1 MSVQV
6 SWPGIYTE
14 EFTPGAPIEGV
25 HTSVGAFIG
34 TASMGPVNTPTLI
47 TSWDQFQSTF
57 GGFVA
62 TPPLTYLPAAVYGF
76 FLNRASE
83 CYILRSSIGAQATT
97 NLPTR
102 PAGPDAALVA
112 TALAEGAAGNNITVT
127 VSDSSLLAQMLAAI
141 PVVQT
146 TLAVAQFNASVSG
159 SNAAFT
165 ELDLPTTNPGF
176 AVNDRVL
183 VTNGANQATA
193 VVSSVQSAPV
203 KLVLGVPLTFDP
215 TGGAV
220 RSADLQV
227 GQKTFRIINPNSA
240 LALNQALPAGALISI
255 TLGGTS
261 EIQTVYT
268 AGGDTITLSSGLT
281 NGYPMGGSSP
291 QVASLEFDIVVN
303 GYGAIETFSLLSMNP
318 LNPRYWGNPSVVT
331 SQLITLS
338 LPAVPAAPTPSDP
351 RPADGT
357 YNLAGGADDDRT
369 QALNQIITNPT
380 KYLDMLNPYPVNLVA
395 IPGVTDNNVQQQ
407 LVSYCGGK
415 QDRFAILDGPATDS
429 TPGYTKLQSQFS
441 FVRDSNGFGALYF
454 PWIQVVNP
462 LTGVKEFWPPS
473 GHIMGIYGRTDQQF
487 GVDQAPANTNIVGA
501 IGLQYLLTDQ
511 DQGPLNL
518 LGINILRIFPEQA
531 DPLVWGARTTSTDTS
546 WRYVSI
552 RRLFIYIEQS
562 IEQGIRWAV
571 FEPNNQALWKKL
583 NRTITEF
590 LTRVWQSGA
599 LVGDTAKQ
607 AFYVRIDEALNPP
620 STQALGQLYI
630 EVGLAPAYPAEF
642 IILRI
647 GIWQGGSQTT
657 ES

>member
-1 MSVQV
+1 MNVQV

-14 EFTPGAPIEGV
+14 EFTPGAPIQPV
-25 HTSVGAFIG
+25 QTSVGAFIG
-34 TASMGPVNTPTLI
+34 TAAMGPVNTPTLI
-47 TSWDQFQSTF
+47 TSWDQFQSLF

-76 FLNRASE
+76 FLNRANE

-102 PAGPDAALVA
+102 PAGPDAALLA

-127 VSDSSLLAQMLAAI
+127 VSGSSLLAQMLAAI
-141 PVVQT
+141 PVPQA
-146 TLAVAQFNASVSG
+146 TLAVAQFNASVTG
-159 SNAAFT
+159 SNATFT
-165 ELDLPTTNPGF
+165 ELDLATNPGF

-183 VTNGANQATA
+183 VTKGANQAT
-193 VVSSVQSAPV
+193 VVISSIQTGPPV

-215 TGGAV
+215 STGTV

-227 GQKTFRIINPNSA
+227 GQKTFRIINPGSA

-268 AGGDTITLSSGLT
+268 AGGDTITLSSGLK
-281 NGYPMGGSSP
+281 NGYSLSGSAP

-303 GYGAIETFSLLSMNP
+303 GFGAIETFSLLSMNP

-338 LPAVPAAPTPSDP
+338 LPPVPAAPTPSDP

-380 KYLDMLNPYPVNLVA
+380 QYLDMLNPYPVTLVA

-415 QDRFAILDGPATDS
+415 QDRFAILDGPAIDNTS
-429 TPGYTKLQSQFS
+429 GFTKLQSQFA

-462 LTGVKEFWPPS
+462 LTGVTEFWPPS
-473 GHIMGIYGRTDQQF
+473 GHIMGIYGRTDQQL
-487 GVDQAPANTNIVGA
+487 GVHHAPANANIVGA
-501 IGLQYLLTDQ
+501 IGLQYRLTDQ

-518 LGINILRIFPEQA
+518 LNINILRVFPEQA
-531 DPLVWGARTTSTDTS
+531 DPLVWGARTTSTDS
-546 WRYVSI
+546 NWQYVNI
-552 RRLFIYIEQS
+552 RRLFIYVEQS

-571 FEPNNQALWKKL
+571 FEPNNQTLWKKL
-583 NRTITEF
+583 TRTITEF

-657 ES
+657 EG

>member
-1 MSVQV
+1 MNVQV

-14 EFTPGAPIEGV
+14 EFTPGAPIQGV
-25 HTSVGAFIG
+25 QTSVGAFIG
-34 TASMGPVNTPTLI
+34 TAAMGPVDTPTHI
-47 TSWDQFQSTF
+47 TSWDQFQTIF

-76 FLNRASE
+76 FLNGANE
-83 CYILRSSIGAQATT
+83 CYILRHSIGAQAAA
-97 NLPTR
+97 NLLTR
-102 PAGPDAALVA
+102 PAGPAVALVA
-112 TALAEGAAGNNITVT
+112 TAIAEGPAGNSITVT
-127 VSDSSLLAQMLAAI
+127 VSDSSRLAQMLAAI
-141 PVVQT
+141 PVAQT
-146 TLAVAQFNASVSG
+146 TLAIAQFTASVAS
-159 SNAAFT
+159 SNATFT
-165 ELDLPTTNPGF
+165 ELDLATNPGF

-183 VTNGANQATA
+183 VTNGLNQATA
-193 VVSSVQSAPV
+193 VVSSIQTSPV
-203 KLVLGVPLTFDP
+203 KLVLGAPLTFDP
-215 TGGAV
+215 GGGTV

-227 GQKTFRIINPNSA
+227 GQKTFRIVNPSAA
-240 LALNQALPAGALISI
+240 LALNQALPAATLISI
-255 TLGGTS
+255 TLGATS
-261 EIQTVYT
+261 EIQTVST
-268 AGGDTITLSSGLT
+268 AGGDTITLSSGLQ
-281 NGYPMGGSSP
+281 NGYSLSGSPP

-318 LNPRYWGNPSVVT
+318 LNQRYWANVVNGT
-331 SQLITLS
+331 SQFITLS
-338 LPAVPAAPTPSDP
+338 LPPVPAAPTPSDP

-357 YNLAGGADDDRT
+357 VSLGGGLDDDR
-369 QALNQIITNPT
+369 AVSLSQIITNPT
-380 KYLDMLNPYPVNLVA
+380 TYLDMLNPYPVTLVA

-407 LVSYCGGK
+407 MVAYCGGK

-429 TPGYTKLQSQFS
+429 TPGYTNLQSQFS
-441 FVRDSNGFGALYF
+441 FARDSKGFGALYF

-473 GHIMGIYGRTDQQF
+473 GHVMGIYGRTDQQL
-487 GVDQAPANTNIVGA
+487 GVHHAPANANIVGA
-501 IGLQYLLTDQ
+501 IGLQYRLTDQ

-518 LGINILRIFPEQA
+518 MNINILRVFPEQA
-531 DPLVWGARTTSTDTS
+531 DPLVWGARTTSTDS
-546 WRYVSI
+546 NWQYVNI
-552 RRLFIYIEQS
+552 RRLFIYVEQS

-583 NRTITEF
+583 TRTITEF
-590 LTRVWQSGA
+590 LTRVWQNGA

-620 STQALGQLYI
+620 STQALGLLYI

>member
-1 MSVQV
+1 MNVQV

-14 EFTPGAPIEGV
+14 EFTPGAPIAGV
-25 HTSVGAFIG
+25 PTSVGAFIG
-34 TASMGPVNTPTLI
+34 TAAMGPVDTPTLI
-47 TSWDQFQSTF
+47 TSWDQFQNIF
-57 GGFVA
+57 GGFVT

-76 FLNRASE
+76 FLNKANE
-83 CYILRSSIGAQATT
+83 CYILRHSIGAQAHAD
-97 NLPTR
+97 LLTR
-102 PAGPDAALVA
+102 PAGPAAALVA
-112 TALAEGAAGNNITVT
+112 TAIAEGVAGNNITVT
-127 VSDSSLLAQMLAAI
+127 VSDSSRLAQMLAAI
-141 PVVQT
+141 PVAQT
-146 TLAVAQFNASVSG
+146 TLAVAQFNASVTG
-159 SNAAFT
+159 SNPTFT
-165 ELDLPTTNPGF
+165 ELDLGANPGF

-183 VTNGANQATA
+183 VTNGPNQATA
-193 VVSSVQSAPV
+193 VVGSIQTSPV

-215 TGGAV
+215 SGGAV

-227 GQKTFRIINPNSA
+227 GQKTFRIVNPNSA

-255 TLGGTS
+255 TPGGGGTP
-261 EIQTVYT
+261 EIQTVSS
-268 AGGDTITLSSGLT
+268 AGGDTITLSSGLQ
-281 NGYPMGGSSP
+281 NGYPLPVGGPFP
-291 QVASLEFDIVVN
+291 QVASLEFDVGVS
-303 GYGAIETFSLLSMNP
+303 GGIEKFSLLSMNP
-318 LNPRYWGNPSVVT
+318 LNPGYWANAVT
-331 SQLITLS
+331 SQFITLS
-338 LPAVPAAPTPSDP
+338 LPAVPGAPAPSDP

-357 YNLAGGADDDRT
+357 YSLGSGADDDR
-369 QALNQIITNPT
+369 AASLNQIITNPT
-380 KYLDMLNPYPVNLVA
+380 KYLDMLNPYPVTLVA

-407 LVSYCGGK
+407 LVAYCGDK

-441 FVRDSNGFGALYF
+441 FTRDSKGFGALYF
-454 PWIQVVNP
+454 PWIQAVNP
-462 LTGVKEFWPPS
+462 ATGAKEFWPPS

-518 LGINILRIFPEQA
+518 LNINILRVFPERA
-531 DPLVWGARTTSTDTS
+531 DPLVWGARTTSTDSS
-546 WRYVSI
+546 WQYVST
-552 RRLFIYIEQS
+552 RRLFIYVEQS
-562 IEQGIRWAV
+562 IERGIRWAI

-583 NRTITEF
+583 TRTITEF

>member
-1 MSVQV
+1 MNVQV

-14 EFTPGAPIEGV
+14 EFTPGAPIQGV
-25 HTSVGAFIG
+25 PTSVGAFIG
-34 TASMGPVNTPTLI
+34 TAAMGPVNTPTLI
-47 TSWDQFQSTF
+47 TSWDQFQSIF

-83 CYILRSSIGAQATT
+83 CYILRNSIGAQAHVD
-97 NLPTR
+97 LPTR
-102 PAGPDAALVA
+102 PAGPAAALVA
-112 TALAEGAAGNNITVT
+112 TAIAEGTAGDHITVT
-127 VSDSSLLAQMLAAI
+127 VSDSSRLAQMLAAI
-141 PVVQT
+141 PVAQT
-146 TLAVAQFNASVSG
+146 TLAVAHFSEPVTA
-159 SNAAFT
+159 SNAPTFT
-165 ELDLPTTNPGF
+165 ELDLATNPGF

-183 VTNGANQATA
+183 VTHGVNHATA
-193 VVSSVQSAPV
+193 VISSIQTSPV
-203 KLVLGVPLTFDP
+203 KLVLGVSLTFNP
-215 TGGAV
+215 SGGTV

-227 GQKTFRIINPNSA
+227 GQKTFRIVNPNSA

-255 TLGGTS
+255 TLGVTT

-268 AGGDTITLSSGLT
+268 AGGDTITLSSGLKS
-281 NGYPMGGSSP
+281 GYSLSGLSP
-291 QVASLEFDIVVN
+291 QVASLEFDIAVN
-303 GYGAIETFSLLSMNP
+303 GGIEKFSLLSMNP
-318 LNPRYWGNPSVVT
+318 LNPGYWANPNVVT

-338 LPAVPAAPTPSDP
+338 LPPVPAAPAPNDP
-351 RPADGT
+351 RPLDGT
-357 YNLAGGADDDRT
+357 YNLGSGADDDRT
-369 QALNQIITNPT
+369 QSLNQIITNPT
-380 KYLDMLNPYPVNLVA
+380 KYLDMLNPYPVTLVA

-407 LVSYCGGK
+407 LVAYCGGK

-441 FVRDSNGFGALYF
+441 FARDSKGFGALYF
-454 PWIQVVNP
+454 PWIQVKNP
-462 LTGVKEFWPPS
+462 LTGVMEFWPPS
-473 GHIMGIYGRTDQQF
+473 GHIMGIYGYTDQQF

-518 LGINILRIFPEQA
+518 LNINILRVFPEQA
-531 DPLVWGARTTSTDTS
+531 DPLVWGARTTSTDLS
-546 WRYVSI
+546 WQYVNI
-552 RRLFIYIEQS
+552 RRLFIYVEQS
-562 IEQGIRWAV
+562 IEHGIRWAV

-583 NRTITEF
+583 TRTITEF
-590 LTRVWQSGA
+590 LTRVWRSGA
-599 LVGDTAKQ
+599 LVGNTAAQ

-620 STQALGQLYI
+620 STQALGRLYI